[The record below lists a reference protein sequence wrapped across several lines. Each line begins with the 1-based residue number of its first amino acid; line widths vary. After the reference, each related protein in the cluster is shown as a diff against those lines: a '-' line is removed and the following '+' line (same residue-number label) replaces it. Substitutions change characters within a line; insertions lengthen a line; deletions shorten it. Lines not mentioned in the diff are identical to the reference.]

1 VADLFANG
9 WPIFLILGGR
19 SFCGQAPFLTKH
31 RESEVLPLFPNSDE
45 LLLANATNSAV
56 LRLDCFHLTSFRV
69 D

>member
-1 VADLFANG
+1 MGTGVNDKPNG
-9 WPIFLILGGR
+9 
-19 SFCGQAPFLTKH
+19 
-31 RESEVLPLFPNSDE
+31 DE